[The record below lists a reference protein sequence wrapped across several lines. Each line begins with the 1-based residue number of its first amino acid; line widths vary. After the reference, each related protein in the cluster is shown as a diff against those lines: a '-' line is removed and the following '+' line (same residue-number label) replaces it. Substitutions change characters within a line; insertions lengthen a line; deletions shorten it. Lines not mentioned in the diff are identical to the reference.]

1 VKQSASQ
8 LLNFAILSFY
18 SGACTS
24 CVQAIICFD
33 LKREPNAATRTG
45 IVHATGMPPSPFE
58 TIESAEEFM
67 NLLHG
72 EIEKAQ
78 AEIEMLLA
86 SDETTYSRQEEA
98 LRLVVH
104 KLVKLKSHSDASQRL
119 LRDLR
124 TLRNLLLR

>member
-1 VKQSASQ
+1 M
-8 LLNFAILSFY
+8 LL
-18 SGACTS
+18 G
-24 CVQAIICFD
+24 V
-33 LKREPNAATRTG
+33 E
-45 IVHATGMPPSPFE
+45 PSPFE

-67 NLLHG
+67 HLLHG

-78 AEIEMLLA
+78 AEIETMLA
-86 SDETTYSRQEEA
+86 GEETHLSRQEEA

-104 KLVKLKSHSDASQRL
+104 KLSRLKSHSEASQRI

>member
-1 VKQSASQ
+1 MQTIR
-8 LLNFAILSFY
+8 LRTE
-18 SGACTS
+18 SGM
-24 CVQAIICFD
+24 
-33 LKREPNAATRTG
+33 L
-45 IVHATGMPPSPFE
+45 HATGMEPSPFE

-67 NLLHG
+67 YLLHG

-78 AEIEMLLA
+78 AEIEDLLDTDG
-86 SDETTYSRQEEA
+86 SGFTRQEEA

-104 KLVKLKSHSDASQRL
+104 KLTQLKGHSESSQRI

>member
-1 VKQSASQ
+1 M
-8 LLNFAILSFY
+8 
-18 SGACTS
+18 
-24 CVQAIICFD
+24 
-33 LKREPNAATRTG
+33 E
-45 IVHATGMPPSPFE
+45 PSPFE

-67 NLLHG
+67 HLLHG

-78 AEIEMLLA
+78 VEIETLIA
-86 SDETTYSRQEEA
+86 VDQTGDSRQEEA

-104 KLVKLKSHSDASQRL
+104 KLTGLKSHSEASQRI

>member
-1 VKQSASQ
+1 MAE
-8 LLNFAILSFY
+8 F
-18 SGACTS
+18 
-24 CVQAIICFD
+24 
-33 LKREPNAATRTG
+33 G
-45 IVHATGMPPSPFE
+45 IGMLHATEVQPSPFE

-67 NLLHG
+67 HLLHG

-78 AEIEMLLA
+78 VEIEALLA
-86 SDETTYSRQEEA
+86 GEQSDSSRQEEA

-104 KLVKLKSHSDASQRL
+104 KLTQLKGHSESSQRI

>member
-1 VKQSASQ
+1 M
-8 LLNFAILSFY
+8 L
-18 SGACTS
+18 
-24 CVQAIICFD
+24 
-33 LKREPNAATRTG
+33 
-45 IVHATGMPPSPFE
+45 HATEMDHSPFE

-67 NLLHG
+67 HLLHG

-78 AEIEMLLA
+78 SEIEVLLA
-86 SDETTYSRQEEA
+86 DDQNGDSRQEEA

-104 KLVKLKSHSDASQRL
+104 KLNKLKSHSDASQRI

>member
-1 VKQSASQ
+1 M
-8 LLNFAILSFY
+8 L
-18 SGACTS
+18 
-24 CVQAIICFD
+24 
-33 LKREPNAATRTG
+33 
-45 IVHATGMPPSPFE
+45 HATVMEPSPFE

-67 NLLHG
+67 RLLHG

-78 AEIEMLLA
+78 AEIEGLLA
-86 SDETTYSRQEEA
+86 AEQGEQSRQEEA

-104 KLVKLKSHSDASQRL
+104 KLSKLKSHSDSSQRI